1 MSAKAVVGKLSK
13 PQLRGHVKSYI
24 RTHLTI
30 ASVLALS
37 AAISWKYLV
46 AEPRKAKYA
55 EFYKYFLFFSHYFSF
70 ILLLI
75 NSIIGI
81 MTSKKKNNDSKVLV
95 FTTTPFRAMNNSI
108 IGFNLIIN
116 TLCLP

>member
-55 EFYKYFLFFSHYFSF
+55 EFYKYFLFFFSLFF
-70 ILLLI
+70 IH
-75 NSIIGI
+75 
-81 MTSKKKNNDSKVLV
+81 
-95 FTTTPFRAMNNSI
+95 F
-108 IGFNLIIN
+108 IIN
-116 TLCLP
+116 QFNHRNYDVEKEEQRLKSLGLYDNPFPGDE